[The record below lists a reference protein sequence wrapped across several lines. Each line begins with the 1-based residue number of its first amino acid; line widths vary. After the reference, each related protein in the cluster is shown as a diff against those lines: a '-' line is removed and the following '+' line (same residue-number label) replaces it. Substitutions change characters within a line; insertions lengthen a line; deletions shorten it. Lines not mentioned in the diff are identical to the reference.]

1 MYIYGTFNNQIFK
14 LLKNIISTHVYPS
27 PQASH
32 DPQIFLW
39 YSKHSAM
46 QILLHYL
53 VEETAVSRNDLMD
66 YYVEERGASPQV
78 DVFGSCKESSKSLCP
93 TVC

>member
-1 MYIYGTFNNQIFK
+1 ME
-14 LLKNIISTHVYPS
+14 
-27 PQASH
+27 
-32 DPQIFLW
+32 
-39 YSKHSAM
+39 
-46 QILLHYL
+46 ILLHYL